1 MFRQI
6 LTAMMLAVLL
16 LAGCEMLPRKYEQPR
31 FFNPFPQLHKV
42 AVLPFFNQSAEPTLS
57 GREVAEH
64 YRGELQKIPG
74 FEVLPVGV
82 VERYL
87 ESNPIP
93 LGSRPN
99 FQQMARDMNVDA
111 VVVGSVTDFT
121 PYYPPRIGLAVNWY
135 AANPCLHPIPPGYG
149 LPWET
154 AEESEI
160 PHELKL
166 QAEFA
171 LAKAQLETQTPR
183 PTTAE
188 CTDCKMPTA
197 DEQDRVGWPDV
208 ECLNS
213 EYQTAAGETCHPQ
226 NDPVMS
232 LIKQYDA
239 NDGAFT
245 AKLAD
250 YYDFRDDE
258 RFAGWQGYLQRKQ
271 DFIRFCCYLHA
282 TEMLAARGGV
292 DKSRVVW
299 KWDPD
304 R

>member
-1 MFRQI
+1 MFR
-6 LTAMMLAVLL
+6 LLLPACVLAAVLL
-16 LAGCEMLPRKYEQPR
+16 TGCEMIPRRYEQPR
-31 FFNPFPQLHKV
+31 FFNPFPQLNKV
-42 AVLPFFNQSAEPTLS
+42 AVLPFFNQSSEPTLS

-74 FEVLPVGV
+74 FEVMPIGV

-87 ESNPIP
+87 EDNPVP
-93 LGSRPN
+93 LGRRVD
-99 FQQMARDMNVDA
+99 FQKIARDLNVDA

-121 PYYPPRIGLAVNWY
+121 PYYPPRLGLAVNWY

-149 LPWET
+149 LPWDT
-154 AEESEI
+154 ADEEAI

-166 QAEFA
+166 EAEFA
-171 LAKAQLETQTPR
+171 LAKAQLNPRTPR
-183 PTTAE
+183 PTSSE
-188 CTDCKMPTA
+188 CNDCKLPESDPDKHAVWPGIDSLNA
-197 DEQDRVGWPDV
+197 DHQLEAYESCQV
-208 ECLNS
+208 
-213 EYQTAAGETCHPQ
+213 QH
-226 NDPVMS
+226 DPVMS

-245 AKLAD
+245 AKLED
-250 YYDFRDDE
+250 YYDFRDDQ
-258 RFAGWQGYLQRKQ
+258 RFAGWEGYLQRKQ
-271 DFIRFCCYLHA
+271 DFIRFCCYLHV

-299 KWDPD
+299 KYEPD